1 MTDIIGLIKKHLN
14 TRFRELQTV
23 EVVIVDAVD
32 LTTMKCSVRPKAK
45 IDVRGS
51 LQDFPTILN
60 VPISFQ
66 KSGDSVLLIP
76 PKVNDIGT
84 VIFSKHAL
92 DTLLIN
98 RDTVE
103 ITIPRTFDINDCI
116 YISGNYTEVEDI
128 PSIAEGEM
136 ILHHESGSFIKFF
149 ANGNIEIKGN
159 RVDINE
165 L

>member
-14 TRFRELQTV
+14 MRFRELQTV
-23 EVVIVDAVD
+23 EIVVVEAVD
-32 LTTMKCSVRPKAK
+32 LTTMRCSVRPKAR
-45 IDVRGS
+45 INIRGNA
-51 LQDFPTILN
+51 QEMPTILS

-76 PKVNDIGT
+76 PKVNDVGT
-84 VIFSKHAL
+84 VVFSKHAL

-136 ILHHESGSFIKFF
+136 ILQHESGSFIKFF
-149 ANGNIEIKGN
+149 ANGNIEIKAN
-159 RVDINE
+159 RIDMNE